1 MLPIT
6 VTAVPPDRAAVVV
19 ARSADM
25 QQAQSRL
32 SIVIPVLNEAG
43 CLQDL
48 LESLQPLRHEGHE
61 VIVVDGGSKDDTVEK
76 AEGLADQVLTSL
88 PGRARQM
95 NTGVKHANGDVL
107 WFLHVD
113 SVVPL
118 HAGKLII
125 EALSVKK
132 PWGRF
137 TIRLSGKSWL
147 LRMIEFSMNLRSRL
161 SGIITGD
168 MGIYCSASLFRQL
181 GGYPD
186 IPLMEDIAF
195 SQLCR
200 KVSRPVTIN
209 EPLIT
214 SSRRWEE
221 QGILRT
227 VFTMWRLRLAYF
239 LGSDPA
245 RLARRYGYEA

>member
-1 MLPIT
+1 MP
-6 VTAVPPDRAAVVV
+6 
-19 ARSADM
+19 
-25 QQAQSRL
+25 QAQPRL

-43 CLQDL
+43 CLQIL
-48 LESLQPLRHEGHE
+48 LESLQPFRNAGHE
-61 VIVVDGGSKDDTVEK
+61 IIVVDGGSKDDTVGK
-76 AEGLADQVLTSL
+76 AEGLADQVHTS
-88 PGRARQM
+88 PAGRARQM
-95 NTGVKHANGDVL
+95 NTGAENANGDVL

-118 HAGKLII
+118 HADNLII
-125 EALSVKK
+125 EALSVER

-137 TIRLSGKSWL
+137 SICLSGKSWV
-147 LRMIEFSMNLRSRL
+147 LRVIEFSMNLRSRL

-168 MGIYCSASLFRQL
+168 MGIFCSASLFRRI

-195 SQLCR
+195 SSLCR
-200 KVSRPVTIN
+200 KISRPVTIS

-221 QGILRT
+221 QGIMRT

-239 LGSDPA
+239 LGTDPE

>member
-1 MLPIT
+1 MPQALP
-6 VTAVPPDRAAVVV
+6 
-19 ARSADM
+19 
-25 QQAQSRL
+25 RL

-43 CLQDL
+43 CLQTL
-48 LESLQPLRHEGHE
+48 LESLQPFRDEGHE
-61 VIVVDGGSKDDTVEK
+61 IIVVDGGSKDDTVEK
-76 AEGLADQVLTSL
+76 AEGLADQVLAS
-88 PGRARQM
+88 PAGRARQM
-95 NTGVKHANGDVL
+95 NAGANSANGDVL

-113 SVVPL
+113 SIVPSQ
-118 HAGKLII
+118 ADSLIVN
-125 EALSVKK
+125 ALSEGK

-137 TIRLSGKSWL
+137 SIRLSGKRWL
-147 LRMIEFSMNLRSRL
+147 LRVIEFSMNLRSRL

-168 MGIYCSASLFRQL
+168 MGIFCRASLFRHV

-195 SQLCR
+195 SRLCR
-200 KVSRPVTIN
+200 KVSRPVTIS

-221 QGILRT
+221 QGIMRT

-239 LGSDPA
+239 LGTDPV